1 MKLSGYSNGCPLF
14 GLYGLST
21 RAWRAMI
28 DELAEEVTEADKRMG
43 INHPVI
49 ELDSDEE
56 DSEPE
61 PVQANESTELVDV
74 SSSSEGT

>member
-1 MKLSGYSNGCPLF
+1 VGIPMDVLCLF

-49 ELDSDEE
+49 ELI
-56 DSEPE
+56 
-61 PVQANESTELVDV
+61 
-74 SSSSEGT
+74 G